1 MSFNRLGSRCLKES
15 KAGWGGTIVDHH
27 QVGNSLEELNLLD
40 WPAVNPED
48 KCTLGR
54 GREQDGAPRSASG
67 SLLPGTLGLFSH
79 NSMVI
84 QTFKAAL
91 LTSLHVNVH

>member
-48 KCTLGR
+48 QCTLGKGEGAGR
-54 GREQDGAPRSASG
+54 GTSPGFRLSSAWHSR
-67 SLLPGTLGLFSH
+67 P
-79 NSMVI
+79 V
-84 QTFKAAL
+84 
-91 LTSLHVNVH
+91 

>member
-40 WPAVNPED
+40 WPAVNHED
-48 KCTLGR
+48 KCTLGK
-54 GREQDGAPRSASG
+54 GWQEGAPRLASG

-79 NSMVI
+79 NSIVI
-84 QTFKAAL
+84 QTFKVAL
-91 LTSLHVNVH
+91 LTSLHMNVH

>member
-40 WPAVNPED
+40 WPAVNHED
-48 KCTLGR
+48 KCTLGKGGA
-54 GREQDGAPRSASG
+54 GRS
-67 SLLPGTLGLFSH
+67 
-79 NSMVI
+79 
-84 QTFKAAL
+84 
-91 LTSLHVNVH
+91 TSLGFWLSSAWHSRPV